1 MSNSQWSNEQP
12 PAWQGPKAPSPQPE
26 SPAPSAGWKKERL
39 SVLLGLTWG
48 LFSKNAKT
56 FLIGNLLTVGIGAIV
71 TLTFLRLYPIEL
83 SAISQALLNGDP
95 KPLDDAIAAAGSIQE
110 QSQLTLDAILPI
122 LKMLTI
128 TFPFIA
134 ITSLI
139 ASALATK
146 VGLEKSDENANVKIN
161 WVQVTSA
168 SVATAVYFLV
178 GFIPVVVIGIA
189 APAFIVIAV
198 ILLIPYLVWVWL
210 GLAMVY
216 PVAMAE
222 SIGGFQA
229 IKRSLV
235 LSRNNRKTIFAVV
248 IIVGIL
254 SALPGAALN
263 QFMLLIP
270 SSILNYVEVTTL
282 SNFAGLLISVPITS
296 SGIVILYRYF
306 HAKFH
311 N

>member
-12 PAWQGPKAPSPQPE
+12 PAWQGPNAPSFKPE
-26 SPAPSAGWKKERL
+26 PPTPTSGWKKERL

-56 FLIGNLLTVGIGAIV
+56 FLVGNIVAVGIGAIV
-71 TLTFLRLYPIEL
+71 TLAFLRVFPVEL

-95 KPLDDAIAAAGSIQE
+95 KPLDDAIAAAKTIEE
-110 QSQLTLDAILPI
+110 QSQVTLDAILPV
-122 LKMLTI
+122 LKMLAL

-134 ITSLI
+134 ITSLV
-139 ASALATK
+139 ASVLATK
-146 VGLEKSDENANVKIN
+146 VGLEKSDENTSVKIN
-161 WVQVTSA
+161 WLQVTSA
-168 SVATAVYFLV
+168 SIATAVYFLV
-178 GFIPVVVIGIA
+178 GFIPVLLVGFL
-189 APAFIVIAV
+189 APAFMVIAIIV
-198 ILLIPYLVWVWL
+198 LIPYLVWIGL

-216 PVAMAE
+216 PVAIAE
-222 SIGGFQA
+222 NIGGFKA

-235 LSRNNRKTIFAVV
+235 LSHHNRKTIFAVV

-254 SALPGAALN
+254 ASLPGAALN

-270 SSILNYVEVTTL
+270 TSILNYVEATTL
-282 SNFAGLLISVPITS
+282 SNFAGMLISVPITTC
-296 SGIVILYRYF
+296 GIVILYRYF